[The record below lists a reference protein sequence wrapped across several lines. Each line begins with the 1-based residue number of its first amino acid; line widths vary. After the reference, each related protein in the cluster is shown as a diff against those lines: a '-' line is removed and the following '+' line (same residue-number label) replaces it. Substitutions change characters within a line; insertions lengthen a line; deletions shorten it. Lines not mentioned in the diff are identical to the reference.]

1 MALRLAPKWR
11 LLVNVRGIEAMDS
24 MIADAEQRGAKIEA
38 GGKRIVNKDNFF
50 EPTILTNVP

>member
-11 LLVNVRGIEAMDS
+11 LLANEREIEAMDS

>member
-11 LLVNVRGIEAMDS
+11 LLANERGIEAMDS

-38 GGKRIVNKDNFF
+38 GGKGIVNKGNFF